1 MNKNK
6 NQLENFINNP
16 TIQDSFFGVQSG
28 DSVFDLLKKKKKKSL
43 TELLKKSK
51 RNMINFLDSKIK
63 ILNGKNY
70 NYKELVKS
78 MLNSENAD
86 NVYNEKIKKEISKI
100 KNNREEFEIKYL
112 TIMLVGKSG
121 VGKSTL
127 INSIL
132 KEQLAKTGTGS
143 FVTTV
148 TKEYQSK
155 ARPFLKLVDTRGIEL
170 NVGFGAKE
178 VKTETVNYITR
189 QSRGNNLNNFVHCI
203 WYCITGTRFQEA
215 EKDLLNSLRE
225 AYGESKIPIIIVY
238 TQAIDKNEIKEME
251 KYIRDNNIDGKFM
264 RVLAEKKQL
273 TNGKFLQPRG
283 LDELLEETLNKCKEA
298 LNGEMKSL
306 LMKNITNEII
316 SRIKKD
322 NSTIKNNLYETT
334 ISDFISNYI
343 HSYNDENFIQYC
355 IDIIGKNIQYF
366 LNKKMNKNCSDYIN
380 NSDLINSSITQY
392 INDYKKKI
400 NDIINPELEKYAIEF
415 LNEQVKIQ
423 KKENSQI
430 LLNNKRRIE
439 GFINTTKTF
448 LFNNFNY
455 ISQIIYIES
464 FIIKQLENVTKIF
477 EDDLNQLTKK
487 IIFNEDIQELID
499 ECFLMKYTEFS
510 EKVPNSLV

>member
-1 MNKNK
+1 M
-6 NQLENFINNP
+6 
-16 TIQDSFFGVQSG
+16 
-28 DSVFDLLKKKKKKSL
+28 
-43 TELLKKSK
+43 
-51 RNMINFLDSKIK
+51 
-63 ILNGKNY
+63 
-70 NYKELVKS
+70 
-78 MLNSENAD
+78 
-86 NVYNEKIKKEISKI
+86 
-100 KNNREEFEIKYL
+100 
-112 TIMLVGKSG
+112 
-121 VGKSTL
+121 
-127 INSIL
+127 
-132 KEQLAKTGTGS
+132 
-143 FVTTV
+143 
-148 TKEYQSK
+148 
-155 ARPFLKLVDTRGIEL
+155 
-170 NVGFGAKE
+170 
-178 VKTETVNYITR
+178 NYITR

-215 EKDLLNSLRE
+215 EEDLLNSLRE

-380 NSDLINSSITQY
+380 NSDIINSSITQY